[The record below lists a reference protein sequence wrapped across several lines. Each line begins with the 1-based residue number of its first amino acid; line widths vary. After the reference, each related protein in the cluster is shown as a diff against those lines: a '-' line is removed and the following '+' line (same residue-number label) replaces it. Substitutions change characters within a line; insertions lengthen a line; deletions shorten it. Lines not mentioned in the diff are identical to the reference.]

1 MTGIDGPLFRV
12 RFHGYDTD
20 QVERLVDRI
29 SGTLSGTA
37 RDPVSV
43 PELQYGVYFDIKAR
57 GYDRDQ
63 VDAYVADS
71 IDALRRNALAA

>member
-12 RFHGYDTD
+12 RFHGYDTE
-20 QVERLVDRI
+20 QVERLVSRVAD
-29 SGTLSGTA
+29 TLAGTA
-37 RDPVSV
+37 RKPVSV

-57 GYDRDQ
+57 GYDRGE

-71 IDALRRNALAA
+71 IAALRRNALAA